1 MRRLAAVWQF
11 HALRKAFPDREALCV
26 ECVLF
31 GQFSSMLR
39 QSRFGVNLK
48 TRKNRPFFLQGLG
61 LDRPAAGLFNA
72 PDEKTG
78 KSRALGSPLM
88 LE

>member
-1 MRRLAAVWQF
+1 VRSFRPIFVKAKAKPFRRQ
-11 HALRKAFPDREALCV
+11 
-26 ECVLF
+26 
-31 GQFSSMLR
+31 
-39 QSRFGVNLK
+39 LK
-48 TRKNRPFFLQGLG
+48 NKKNRPFFLQGLG